1 MTVEEKKLRE
11 RKLRKIGEKGYILLQ
26 NLLAEELPYLAPVI
40 FAMPGKA
47 DDGETGMST
56 DGQMVFYNPGFLVEK
71 LGNQKKGYSGLKKCY
86 LHIIAH
92 CLLGHIGQ
100 TAEDADS
107 IWDGCCDLIAELLVS
122 DMLGTKRSYG
132 NRNTEKLM
140 KMLDMLG
147 AESLYQLVKE
157 AKSEKHISRIGQ
169 QMVRDDHARWKRS
182 RREEMAAGNAA
193 DRRCNEEMAAGNT
206 ADSSRK
212 IQEMWNRLYGQ
223 IWQLMPQDQAD
234 KFGYGLQFGD
244 ESRSITAAAE
254 NKSDYRKILEK
265 YTLLAEQRT
274 EDLDSLDLG
283 WYALGMELYGNIPL
297 IEYPES
303 SEKQSVDEIVIAVD
317 TSGSCDGETAQRF
330 LRETCNMIR
339 DMGIGRTPVN
349 LRILECDE
357 SIQNEIV
364 IHCSDDVPDF
374 EKREMIGFG
383 GTSFVPVFK
392 RIEELRK
399 SGEMPRVR
407 CLLYLTDGMGDFP
420 ELEPDYDVIFVLE
433 PDPFMESHCIDW
445 DKHVPKWVRRIYLT
459 RDDLKEE

>member
-11 RKLRKIGEKGYILLQ
+11 SKLRKIGEKGYGLLQ
-26 NLLAEELPYLAPVI
+26 NLLAEELPYLALLI
-40 FAMPGKA
+40 WAMPGKA

-56 DGQMVFYNPGFLVEK
+56 DGQTVFYNPVFLVEK
-71 LGNQKKGYSGLKKCY
+71 LGKQRKGYTELKKCY
-86 LHIIAH
+86 LHMIAH

-100 TAEDADS
+100 TDEDADS

-132 NRNTEKLM
+132 NRKTEKLM
-140 KMLDMLG
+140 QMFDMLG
-147 AESLYQLVKE
+147 AESLYLLVKE
-157 AKSEKHISRIGQ
+157 TKSETQISRIGQ
-169 QMVRDDHARWKRS
+169 RLVRDDHARWRRS

-193 DRRCNEEMAAGNT
+193 DSRREM
-206 ADSSRK
+206 
-212 IQEMWNRLYGQ
+212 QEMWDRLYE
-223 IWQLMPQDQAD
+223 QLLQVIPQNLAEN
-234 KFGYGLQFGD
+234 FGYGLQFGG
-244 ESRSITAAAE
+244 EVRSVTASAE
-254 NKSDYRKILEK
+254 NKSDYRRILEK

-317 TSGSCDGETAQRF
+317 TSGSCDGETARRF

-349 LRILECDE
+349 LRILECDD

-364 IHCSDDVPDF
+364 IQCSDDIPEF

-399 SGEMPRVR
+399 SGEMPCVR
-407 CLLYLTDGMGDFP
+407 CLLYLTDGMGEFP
-420 ELEPDYDVIFVLE
+420 ELEPDYDVIFILE
-433 PDPFMESHCIDW
+433 PDPFMESHFTDW
-445 DKHVPKWVRRIYLT
+445 DKNMPKWVRRIYLT
-459 RDDLKEE
+459 KDDLKEE